1 MRIPSVEIDEVSPRD
16 GLQGERPRLT
26 TAKKVELI
34 GLAVAAGARRI
45 EASSFVN
52 PKRVPQMADAE
63 DVMRLPPKSVGMSYI
78 GLALN
83 ERGAERAVEA
93 NCDEVTF
100 VVATTDFEHALSDPQ
115 VLTRNMIVDVPVPGG
130 RPVSM
135 SDNPVK
141 LGNGS
146 DNGFAAL
153 PRLGEYSEE
162 IFTTRLGMERDRL
175 DSLRERGV
183 IE

>member
-1 MRIPSVEIDEVSPRD
+1 MRMPSVEIDEVSPRD

-83 ERGAERAVEA
+83 ERAVEA
-93 NCDEVTF
+93 SCDEVNF
-100 VVATTDFEHALSDPQ
+100 VVATTDFEHALFDPQ
-115 VLTRNMIVDVPVPGG
+115 VLTRNKIVDVPVPGD

-153 PRLGEYSEE
+153 PRLGEHSEE

>member
-1 MRIPSVEIDEVSPRD
+1 MHMPSVEIGEVSPRD
-16 GLQGERPRLT
+16 GLQSEQAGLT
-26 TAKKVELI
+26 TTEKVELI
-34 GLAVAAGARRI
+34 SLAVAAAARRI
-45 EASSFVN
+45 EASRFVN

-63 DVMRLPPKSVGMSYI
+63 DVMRLLPRSAGMSYI

-93 NCDEVTF
+93 NCDEVNF
-100 VVATTDFEHALSDPQ
+100 VVVATDFEHALSDPQ

-141 LGNGS
+141 RGNGS
-146 DNGFAAL
+146 DNGFTAL
-153 PRLGEYSEE
+153 PRLGEHSEE
-162 IFTTRLGMERDRL
+162 VFTTRLGMGRDRL